1 MPPITTPNT
10 LHKEV
15 SKGSKAWVQYLHLD
29 REVLNPSP
37 CEQHMDTDINSHAYE
52 TVMESYPNNCFEQS
66 LHNAKRP
73 VSLVI
78 LILKGG
84 VISADVKLRMLLV
97 HLFLGNSFNNP
108 IEHVM

>member
-15 SKGSKAWVQYLHLD
+15 SKGSKAWVQYIHQD
-29 REVLNPSP
+29 KEVLNPSP

-52 TVMESYPNNCFEQS
+52 TVMESDPNNCFEQS
-66 LHNAKRP
+66 LDNAKRP

-78 LILKGG
+78 LILRRG
-84 VISADVKLRMLLV
+84 VNSADVKLRMFKEKSD
-97 HLFLGNSFNNP
+97 HT
-108 IEHVM
+108 